1 MMPFSMISRLHNR
14 RITLTRI
21 DEGEGIVN
29 CFKFRR
35 LKGREIIH
43 NHIHL
48 SDEGLVAMINLRD
61 EYHIEESKRGAI

>member
-1 MMPFSMISRLHNR
+1 MPLSIESRMHNR

-21 DEGEGIVN
+21 DNGEGIVN

-35 LKGREIIH
+35 LKKGREIIH

-61 EYHIEESKRGAI
+61 EYHIEENKKGE